1 MRDFRDAK
9 VMARTLRSAL
19 AARGLKITVSQS
31 LELIAEL
38 FGVDGWNTLAAAIR
52 REGPTPRKDASPDRF
67 RPPMTRRYSRELE
80 LTLHRTL
87 GHADQRNHEYATL
100 EHLLFALIDDAD
112 ASAVMKDCKADLGP
126 LKESVA
132 NYIDNELETLVTEDD
147 RGPTPTA
154 AFQRVVQRAVR
165 SAHRLCRAQGKSH
178 RSTQTACAGSSRE
191 HFPRVNSAERQ
202 GVLTVIFD
210 RGPHEPLSESGLRP
224 RGPRWPFCCPPLRTV
239 RSSIVSR

>member
-19 AARGLKITVSQS
+19 AAKGLKITVSQS

-52 REGPTPRKDASPDRF
+52 REASSPREDVSSRRF
-67 RPPMTRRYSRELE
+67 RPPTARRYSRELE

-132 NYIDNELETLVTEDD
+132 NYIDNELETLVTDND

-154 AFQRVVQRAVR
+154 GFQRVVQRAVR
-165 SAHRLCRAQGKSH
+165 NAETLDREATGADLLVAMFDERESPAVWLLGEQGITHYDAVSFIN
-178 RSTQTACAGSSRE
+178 R
-191 HFPRVNSAERQ
+191 RV
-202 GVLTVIFD
+202 L
-210 RGPHEPLSESGLRP
+210 
-224 RGPRWPFCCPPLRTV
+224 
-239 RSSIVSR
+239 